1 MNIYSSKVHIG
12 VNLMKNMLEAVQ
24 SWFGA
29 SQPNPKYLFND
40 PTTPELFIP
49 ITIPPMFASA
59 PDFTVVGWNG
69 AINNVP
75 GNAQFQAMQVYVTIV
90 RTLNNVQTLRKEGF
104 LKKWAGTNNLVAIPR
119 AGQQL
124 NAYYDRVSLRFFHGT
139 ANNKIVYAA
148 ESVDVV
154 AHELG
159 HAILDSLRPELW
171 NGATLEVFAFHE
183 SFGDIIAVST
193 LLASQD
199 VRKYILKETAGDLMQ
214 PNIASRIAEE
224 MGNAI
229 FRLSGGQSANIAY
242 LRSSI
247 NPYKYAPPETLPER
261 TSDGNLAREPHS
273 FSRIFTGAWYDCL
286 SELYKVNLAAGIVAD
301 LAVLYAMRDLLLV
314 TLEAVIVAPF
324 NARFFNSVAT
334 SMVNVTR
341 QKNDQKLADIIL
353 KVMNNRNIL
362 SSTSLF
368 GTKLEVV
375 KGINT
380 AIIDPTTKGNQLR
393 LNMSQ
398 SIEGA
403 NELIVDLPTYGIAG
417 ETGEVTAHCANECL
431 SYIQSRNLIG
441 TEYDNKMF
449 SVLDG
454 KLSRNFICNAFR
466 R

>member
-1 MNIYSSKVHIG
+1 
-12 VNLMKNMLEAVQ
+12 MKKIVEAVK
-24 SWFGA
+24 SWFTA
-29 SQPNPKYLFND
+29 APQTVKYLFND
-40 PTTPELFIP
+40 PSTPELFIP
-49 ITIPPMFASA
+49 ITIPPMMAAA

-69 AINNVP
+69 KVANNP
-75 GNAQFQAMQVYVTIV
+75 GGAEFQAMQVYVTIV
-90 RTLNNVQTLRKEGF
+90 RAINMVQTLRKDGF

-124 NAYYDRVSLRFFHGT
+124 NAYYDRVSLRFFYGT
-139 ANNKIVYAA
+139 VNKKIVYAS

-171 NGATLEVFAFHE
+171 SGATLEVFAFHE

-193 LLASQD
+193 LLSSQD
-199 VRKYILKETAGDLMQ
+199 VRRYILQETAGDLMK

-229 FRLSGGQSANIAY
+229 HRLSGGSSANIAY

-247 NPYKYAPPETLPER
+247 NPFKYVPPETLPEK
-261 TSDGNLAREPHS
+261 TVDGQLAREPHS
-273 FSRIFTGAWYDCL
+273 FSRVFTGAWYDCL
-286 SELYKVNLAAGIVAD
+286 GELYKVNLEANIIPDRAI
-301 LAVLYAMRDLLLV
+301 LYAMRDLLLV
-314 TLEAVIVAPF
+314 TLEATIVAPF
-324 NARFFNSVAT
+324 NARFFNSVAV
-334 SMVNVTR
+334 SMVNVAK
-341 QKNDQKLADIIL
+341 QKNDQRLTDIIT
-353 KVMNNRNIL
+353 KVMLNRNIL
-362 SSTSLF
+362 STTNLTST
-368 GTKLEVV
+368 TKLQVV

-380 AIIDPTTKGNQLR
+380 AIIDTSTYGNQLR

-398 SIEGA
+398 EINGNS
-403 NELIVDLPTYGIAG
+403 ELIVDLPTYGIAG
-417 ETGEVTAHCANECL
+417 ETGEVTTHCANECL
-431 SYIQSRNLIG
+431 NYIQGRGLIG

-466 R
+466 K

>member
-1 MNIYSSKVHIG
+1 MKAWFSSP
-12 VNLMKNMLEAVQ
+12 
-24 SWFGA
+24 
-29 SQPNPKYLFND
+29 SQMAKYMFND

-49 ITIPPMFASA
+49 ITIPPMMAAA
-59 PDFTVVGWNG
+59 PNFTVVGWNG
-69 AINNVP
+69 VINNTP
-75 GNAQFQAMQVYVTIV
+75 GNAEFQAMQVYVTIV
-90 RTLNNVQTLRKEGF
+90 RTLNMVQTLRKEGF
-104 LKKWAGTNNLVAIPR
+104 LKKWSATNNLVAIPR

-159 HAILDSLRPELW
+159 HAILDALRPDLW
-171 NGATLEVFAFHE
+171 SGATLEVFAFHE
-183 SFGDIIAVST
+183 AFGDIIAVST
-193 LLASQD
+193 LLSSQD
-199 VRKYILKETAGDLMQ
+199 VRRYVLKETEGDLMK

-229 FRLSGGQSANIAY
+229 YRLSGGNSANIAY

-247 NPYKYAPPETLPER
+247 NPYSYVPPESLPQK
-261 TSDGNLAREPHS
+261 TIDGNLAREPHS
-273 FSRIFTGAWYDCL
+273 FSRVFTGAWYECF
-286 SELYKVNLAAGIVAD
+286 SELYKVNLEAKIAPEMAI
-301 LAVLYAMRDLLLV
+301 LYAMRDLLLV
-314 TLEAVIVAPF
+314 TIEAVLIAPF
-324 NARFFNSVAT
+324 NVRFFNSVAT
-334 SMVNVTR
+334 TMVNVTR
-341 QKNDQKLADIIL
+341 QKNDQRLTDIII
-353 KVMNNRNIL
+353 KVMNNRKIL
-362 SSTSLF
+362 SSTSLL

-380 AIIDPTTKGNQLR
+380 SIIDPTTSGNKMKLC
-393 LNMSQ
+393 MSQ
-398 SIEGA
+398 SIEGQ

-417 ETGEVTAHCANECL
+417 ETGEVTVHCANECL
-431 SYIQSRNLIG
+431 DYLQSRNLIG